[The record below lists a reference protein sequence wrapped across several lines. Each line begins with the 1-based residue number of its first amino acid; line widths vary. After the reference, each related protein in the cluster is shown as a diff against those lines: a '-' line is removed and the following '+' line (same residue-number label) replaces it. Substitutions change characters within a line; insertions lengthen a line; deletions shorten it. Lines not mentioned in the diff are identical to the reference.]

1 MARATRWAGLLAAAF
16 VFAQPYAAEAVAT
29 AEPAAI
35 VVHVAD
41 YQGIPAAERA
51 EAFRLASAVYRDI
64 GVAVA
69 WTDLP
74 RDGEADGRIHIDLV
88 ILDAEMSERHR
99 PNPETLGVASHVTKR
114 AYVYYPRIAQHCG
127 SSRSDRARSLAF
139 VVAHELGHVLLP
151 GDSHSTRGLMR
162 GDYKGRVVT
171 IPPFLPSQARAI
183 RAMVT
188 DWH

>member
-1 MARATRWAGLLAAAF
+1 MARAIRWSGLLAAAL
-16 VFAQPYAAEAVAT
+16 VIAQPHAAEAAAT

-41 YQGIPAAERA
+41 YQGVPARERD
-51 EAFRLASAVYRDI
+51 EAFRLASEVYRDI
-64 GVAVA
+64 GVTVA

-74 RDGEADGRIHIDLV
+74 RIAEADGRIHVDLV
-88 ILDAEMSERHR
+88 ILDAEMSDRHH
-99 PNPETLGVASHVTKR
+99 PNAETMGVASHLTKR

-139 VVAHELGHVLLP
+139 VIAHELGHVLLP

-162 GDYKGRVVT
+162 GDYKGGVVT

-183 RAMVT
+183 RAMVA